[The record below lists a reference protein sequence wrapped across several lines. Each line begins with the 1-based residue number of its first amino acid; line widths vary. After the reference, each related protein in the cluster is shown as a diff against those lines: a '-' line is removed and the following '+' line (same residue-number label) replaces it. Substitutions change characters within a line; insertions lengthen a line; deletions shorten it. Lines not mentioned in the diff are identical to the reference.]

1 MRSTILV
8 VEDNVDLRESVAE
21 YLQAEGFV
29 VLQAGSTE
37 HAEHIIPDH
46 AIALAVIDINLPG
59 KSGFE
64 LVKFMRDADYN
75 VPMIALTARDRV
87 DDKLRGFDLGLTDYI
102 VKPFS
107 LAELTAR
114 IRAHV
119 RTATNTSLKTRRLE
133 LHVKS
138 RQVLCDGVVV
148 KLTGTEFRLLEVMVK
163 NNGAVVDVDELVEYA
178 WGAADIGSD
187 PPIRIHVRNLRKK
200 LGDTNMQ
207 LIKTVSGLG
216 YMVDD

>member
-21 YLQAEGFV
+21 YLQAEGFA

-46 AIALAVIDINLPG
+46 SIALVVIDINLPG

-64 LVKFMRDADYN
+64 LVKFMRDAGYN

-119 RTATNTSLKTRRLE
+119 RTTANAALKTRRLE
-133 LHVKS
+133 LHTKS
-138 RQVLCDGVVV
+138 RQVLCDGVAV

>member
-1 MRSTILV
+1 MRVTILV

-21 YLQAEGFV
+21 YLQTEDFA
-29 VLQAGSTE
+29 VLQAGSAE
-37 HAEHIIPDH
+37 DAEHIIPNH
-46 AIALAVIDINLPG
+46 TISLVVIDINLPG

-64 LVKFMRDADYN
+64 LVKHMRDSGYN
-75 VPMIALTARDRV
+75 IPLIALTARDHV

-114 IRAHV
+114 IRAHI
-119 RTATNTSLKTRRLE
+119 RTTAHTALKTRRLE
-133 LHVKS
+133 LHPKS
-138 RQVLCDGVVV
+138 RQAVCDGVAI
-148 KLTGTEFRLLEVMVK
+148 KLTGTEFRLLEIMIK
-163 NNGAVVDVDELVEYA
+163 HNGAVVDIDELIEYA

-187 PPIRIHVRNLRKK
+187 PPIRIHIRNLRKK
-200 LGDTNMQ
+200 LADTNMQ